1 MNFMLHHCHPVY
13 MCVYN
18 LLSCIFDSYSSNLG
32 KMQIQMVSIGAT
44 KNHIARCN
52 KNGNWKARPDRDVGL
67 SEFLAFCSVKNC
79 HTFFFLI
86 QNDKYLSWIPLHEH
100 FCELYSTCWESW
112 KESSPF
118 NGGEHP
124 PKASQ
129 HPGNSMHESAPLLNS
144 RHSDILTGQGLSEI
158 ADLGAEACMT
168 WMINFFHNQ
177 R

>member
-13 MCVYN
+13 MCLYN

-79 HTFFFLI
+79 HTFCFLI

-118 NGGEHP
+118 NGGASILPKP
-124 PKASQ
+124 PHTLEIACM
-129 HPGNSMHESAPLLNS
+129 N
-144 RHSDILTGQGLSEI
+144 RHLCWIPVILTFSQDK
-158 ADLGAEACMT
+158 A
-168 WMINFFHNQ
+168 
-177 R
+177 